1 MNYVTI
7 CKTNILQKKLEI
19 FVTEKVS
26 LLKSYLKANGQL
38 LCRVENIQATIL
50 LKLTITISKHGAGIH
65 LSAYRGWRLLPVRRL
80 KMRKQYLSAKQKDV
94 RYVLATGI
102 FFFVLTVSMVLHIIV
117 EPSLLL
123 EMNVSP
129 LSFMSVVVSVVV
141 SGIASLIPFMAD
153 TRK

>member
-1 MNYVTI
+1 
-7 CKTNILQKKLEI
+7 
-19 FVTEKVS
+19 
-26 LLKSYLKANGQL
+26 
-38 LCRVENIQATIL
+38 
-50 LKLTITISKHGAGIH
+50 
-65 LSAYRGWRLLPVRRL
+65 
-80 KMRKQYLSAKQKDV
+80 MRKQYLSAKQKDE

-123 EMNVSP
+123 ETNVSP

-141 SGIASLIPFMAD
+141 AGIASLIPFMAD